1 MEALINQTN
10 AAPILFDNYNS
21 PADAPMK
28 ILIAEDNAV
37 SRRVLESILLM
48 NGFQVVTASNGAEAC
63 TALQAPDAPQLA
75 ILDLDMPMLNGLEVC
90 KWIRLQPELKQTYVM
105 LLTAKSSLDDL
116 ITGLE
121 AGANDYLTKPYNRAE
136 LRARIQ
142 VGARVLAL
150 QRELTASR
158 CPHCGTPREIA
169 QACSA

>member
-1 MEALINQTN
+1 MEALTTENN
-10 AAPILFDNYNS
+10 ATLANLHDSIVPVGEKL
-21 PADAPMK
+21 K

-37 SRRVLESILLM
+37 SRRVLESILVL
-48 NGFQVVTASNGAEAC
+48 NGFQVITASNGAEAC
-63 TALQAPDAPQLA
+63 RALQVDEPPQLA

-121 AGANDYLTKPYNRAE
+121 AGANDYLTKPYNRTE

-150 QRELTASR
+150 QRELAAAR
-158 CPHCGTPREIA
+158 CPNCDRPREIA
-169 QACSA
+169 QAHWA